1 MLALKR
7 DPTMHMKAT
16 LIALFLFPL
25 PAYAEGLAEIF
36 RDPITVFFI
45 VAIVATT
52 IFFTVIRYDRFAV
65 LHGPEIL
72 TTMGIF
78 GCFMG
83 IALALLNFEANNITQ
98 SVPLLLNGVK
108 TAFWASVFGVGGALI
123 IKGRQRFSKTPIPV
137 SSDEPK
143 AASLEDV
150 VHSINGLRKSISA
163 DNDSSLVSQ
172 IKLLRTEQAD
182 SNKALRESLDDFAK
196 KVSDLG
202 SKALIEA
209 LEHVIRDFNT
219 QLNEQFGENFKQ
231 LNAAVER
238 LVIWQQQYKEE
249 LDLLGQVQKQ
259 AADDLKR
266 SSDAFAMTARHAESY
281 TESAESLEVLLKNFR
296 AQYEIIRSSQESL
309 SNVLSD
315 MKAVEPGFSAKLG
328 DLLETFNG
336 GTSRLTTEFHSQ
348 IQSLSDAL
356 KQHTANLSSETKKHM
371 EEYGNIIKSTIP
383 EIQKGVNA
391 ELSSSNKKL
400 EENFRALD
408 ENLEKEL
415 EKALATMGQ
424 QLASLSEKFVKDY
437 APLTERLK
445 EVVNM
450 TRGV

>member
-1 MLALKR
+1 MHSKALLAGLLL
-7 DPTMHMKAT
+7 A
-16 LIALFLFPL
+16 AN
-25 PAYAEGLAEIF
+25 PAHASGFADVF

-45 VAIVATT
+45 VVIVGATL
-52 IFFTVIRYDRFAV
+52 FFTLFRYDRFAV

-83 IALALLNFEANNITQ
+83 IALALLNFETNNITQ
-98 SVPLLLNGVK
+98 SVPLLLDGVK

-123 IKGRQRFSKTPIPV
+123 IKARQRFSKSPIPV
-137 SSDEPK
+137 ATGEPK

-150 VHSINGLRKSISA
+150 VHSINSLRKSISA

-182 SNKALRESLDDFAK
+182 SNKALRESLDDFAN
-196 KVSDLG
+196 KVSELG

-209 LEHVIRDFNT
+209 LQKVISDFNT

-231 LNAAVER
+231 LNAAVEK

-249 LDLLGQVQKQ
+249 LDKLGQVQKQ

-266 SSDAFAMTARHAESY
+266 ASDSFTISADRADAYTDSAKRLGDLLESFK
-281 TESAESLEVLLKNFR
+281 S
-296 AQYEIIRSSQESL
+296 QYEVMRASQESL
-309 SNVLSD
+309 AKVLTD
-315 MKAVEPGFSAKLG
+315 MKAVEPGFSAKLEDLTSTFKHGTTTITTELQAQIKLLSEKLQGLTNDFSTTTKKQIEDYG
-328 DLLETFNG
+328 DLL
-336 GTSRLTTEFHSQ
+336 
-348 IQSLSDAL
+348 
-356 KQHTANLSSETKKHM
+356 
-371 EEYGNIIKSTIP
+371 KSTIP
-383 EIQKGVNA
+383 SIQQGVNA
-391 ELSSSNKKL
+391 ELAKSQNQLDQS
-400 EENFRALD
+400 FRALD
-408 ENLEKEL
+408 QNLEKEL
-415 EKALATMGQ
+415 EKALTTMGQ

-437 APLTERLK
+437 TPLTDRLR